1 MNDTKPH
8 HQNDQRR
15 DRSRGL
21 RLGLTGGMGCGKSTA
36 AGMFRELGFGVLESD
51 EIVRELWK
59 NDEEVKKAAVARWGS
74 RVLETVGNLP
84 SSSPASSSLA
94 ASGSSL
100 LIPSPS
106 PEAHSTLHPSPSTL
120 PPSSLILQPSSFLID
135 RRKVAEIVFAD
146 PKELEW
152 VEGLLHPRVRA
163 RWQAALAAEA
173 PRDWV
178 VEIPLLFE
186 KNLASEFD
194 FTLCLWASPALQ
206 AARLAARG
214 FSPVEIA
221 ARQAR
226 QWPLQEKIARADRV
240 ALNDGSLEFLRR
252 QIIRLAG
259 EFSRPAP

>member
-1 MNDTKPH
+1 MNDTNPH
-8 HQNDQRR
+8 LQHDQRR
-15 DRSRGL
+15 DRGRGL

-59 NDEEVKKAAVARWGS
+59 TDEKVKAAALKRWGN
-74 RVLETVGNLP
+74 RVLGGTG
-84 SSSPASSSLA
+84 
-94 ASGSSL
+94 SGG
-100 LIPSPS
+100 
-106 PEAHSTLHPSPSTL
+106 
-120 PPSSLILQPSSFLID
+120 ID

-163 RWQAALAAEA
+163 RWQSALAAEP